1 MAVALIDKC
10 NGDFRKVCEQYAN
23 WLVNE
28 LGKLRD
34 DFIDWMMLTE
44 KYSKSQWKKG
54 LFGDPYLYLHCFS
67 IYRKI
72 HGESN
77 QHHMV
82 VVSGKIGKG
91 KSTLGSQIA
100 ALVDPTFEMSRIC
113 YIPPHLFKRIGTS
126 NLGEANLVDE
136 GGNFFKARNAMSKLG
151 KDISQA
157 FQLVRDLK
165 QVFII
170 CYDEPEKLDKD
181 LVDKIDSLF
190 VKVYDPSQAGNN
202 KFNGYFAFNVQA
214 LEKVKPVLK
223 KKLPITHKDAI
234 KHITWRGRNSEEM
247 PTMNDI
253 TETLYRS
260 EKRKYLKDHMLNLAD
275 KWAKEY
281 DEVEQKPKEDVKTDN
296 FEWYPMTI
304 AAKKLNIHR
313 NTISQWV
320 KHNKVEWK
328 MIGTKK
334 YVRVNAD

>member
-1 MAVALIDKC
+1 MTVPLIERF
-10 NGDFRKVCEQYAN
+10 NGDFRKVCEHYADQIKS
-23 WLVNE
+23 E
-28 LGKLRD
+28 LGEKRQE
-34 DFIDWMMLTE
+34 FIDWMMLTE

-54 LFGDPYLYLHCFS
+54 MFGDCFLYLHCFS

-72 HGESN
+72 KGDSN

-82 VVSGKIGKG
+82 LVSGKIGKG

-126 NLGEANLVDE
+126 KLGEANLVDE

-165 QVFII
+165 QIFII

-181 LVDKIDSLF
+181 LIDKIDSLF
-190 VKVYDPSQAGNN
+190 VKIYNPSASGKD
-202 KFNGYFAFNVQA
+202 KFNGYFAFNVMS
-214 LEKVKPVLK
+214 LDKIKPFLK
-223 KKLPITHKDAI
+223 KKLPVTHKEI
-234 KHITWRGRNSEEM
+234 MSRVSWRGRNSEEM
-247 PTMNDI
+247 PEINDI
-253 TETLYRS
+253 TETKYRL

-281 DEVEQKPKEDVKTDN
+281 EDVETENVEVKKQEST
-296 FEWYPMTI
+296 EWLPMNK
-304 AAKKLNIHR
+304 AAERLNLHR
-313 NTISQWV
+313 NTVCKWV
-320 KHNKVEWK
+320 KENKLEWK
-328 MIGTKK
+328 LIGTKK
-334 YVRVNAD
+334 YVRVTI